1 MRILIVEDE
10 ARVAQDLANS
20 IADAGFIPEIVSN
33 GEDAWFQG
41 ATETYGAIIL
51 DLGLPTLDGM
61 TVLKRWRK
69 EGVTTPVIVLTA
81 RGSWSERVEGIDA
94 GADDYL
100 PKPFQMEELIARLRG
115 VLRRAKGVAQPI
127 ISAGAIHLDTRSNSV
142 NVDGMPVKLTPLEYR
157 LLHYLLH
164 NRGRVIPQ
172 SELSENLYTINSER
186 DSNAIEAVVAR
197 LRRKLKTDLIETRRG
212 FGYFVPASAA

>member
-1 MRILIVEDE
+1 
-10 ARVAQDLANS
+10 VAQDLANS
-20 IADAGFIPEIVSN
+20 IAAAGFVPEIVGN

-41 ATETYGAIIL
+41 ATESYGAIIL
-51 DLGLPTLDGM
+51 DLGLPALDGM
-61 TVLKRWRK
+61 TILKRWRK
-69 EGVTTPVIVLTA
+69 EGISTPVIVLTA
-81 RGSWSERVEGIDA
+81 RGSWGERVEGIDA

-115 VLRRAKGVAQPI
+115 VLRRAKGLAQPI
-127 ISAGAIHLDTRSNSV
+127 ITAGPIHLDTRSSTVSV
-142 NVDGMPVKLTPLEYR
+142 GGLPIKLTPLEYR
-157 LLHYLLH
+157 LLHYLMH

-212 FGYFVPASAA
+212 FGYFIPASAA